1 MKLIPISHK
10 KPECIGCALCA
21 EVAPNYFEMDE
32 DGEAQLIRVVREQGK
47 FQFSEG
53 FEDDRE
59 KPLLLLEDL
68 SVSIWG
74 SLQRP
79 SRQ

>member
-32 DGEAQLIRVVREQGK
+32 DGEAQLVQITHLREK
-47 FQFSEG
+47 FQFGEG
-53 FEDDRE
+53 FEEDRAT
-59 KPLLLLEDL
+59 LEAAEEGCPMD
-68 SVSIWG
+68 IIKIG
-74 SLQRP
+74 
-79 SRQ
+79 

>member
-21 EVAPNYFEMDE
+21 EVAPTYFEMDE
-32 DGEAQLIRVVREQGK
+32 DGEAQLVRVVRQQGK
-47 FQFSEG
+47 FQYSEG

-59 KPLLLLEDL
+59 VLEAAEEGCPVD
-68 SVSIWG
+68 IIKIG
-74 SLQRP
+74 
-79 SRQ
+79 